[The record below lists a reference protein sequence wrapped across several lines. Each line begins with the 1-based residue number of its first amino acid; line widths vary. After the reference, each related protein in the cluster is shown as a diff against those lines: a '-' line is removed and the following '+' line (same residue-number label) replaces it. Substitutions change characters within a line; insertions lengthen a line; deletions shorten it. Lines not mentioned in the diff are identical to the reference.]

1 MTKYPNH
8 AGNIPSLKRIE
19 GQVRGI
25 QRMIANNEYCCDI
38 LNQIHA
44 VIYALA
50 RIEDKILEKHFEGCV
65 TNAVYGSSR
74 SEKKKKLEEILRL
87 IHQFRKV

>member
-1 MTKYPNH
+1 MNRYPNH
-8 AGNIPSLKRIE
+8 AGNLVSLKRIE

-25 QRMIANNEYCCDI
+25 QRMIQEGKYCVDI

-44 VIYALA
+44 VISALA
-50 RIEDKILEKHFEGCV
+50 RVEDKILEKHFAGCV
-65 TNAVYGSSR
+65 TKAVGGNSAAD
-74 SEKKKKLEEILRL
+74 KKRKLKEILQL